1 MPNEEPKVEDRDD
14 YEMEVPG
21 DTSNDTCMF
30 EKSEEPHDTQIELDP
45 FAVSTKCTWSFCFH
59 SLQHHWA
66 QPSSSE
72 TIIQVFFFKS

>member
-21 DTSNDTCMF
+21 DTCMF
-30 EKSEEPHDTQIELDP
+30 EKSKELHDTQIELDP
-45 FAVSTKCTWSFCFH
+45 FAVSTKCRWSFCFH